1 MVNGIDRNMT
11 EMPGLGMN
19 SGVADE
25 LNSLSIQDIQN
36 QSFLNYKIPPKLLK
50 FMNMDNIADSL
61 NEEQLGDIASVVY
74 DSYEVDKESRSEW
87 NELMKDSFELVE
99 PNGQSKNTPWEN
111 ASNVKYPLIT
121 GSCIHFNSAIISE
134 VIKNDK
140 VVEARLMA
148 PDDDLHQKSNRAER
162 ISDHMSYQ
170 LLGQSDNWVRDTDK
184 MMMTLPMVGVCY
196 RKSFFNSIKGMPD
209 TEMCLPSKV
218 IVNDNIKSLESAQRV
233 THRLSMTTNEIV
245 ENMKKGLFLKYPI
258 DDLQG
263 PSYSTNDEDN
273 GENQSVP
280 SFSVNEKINDNF
292 YDTTHEILEQHRYLD
307 LDGDGY
313 QEPYIVTVHKDSN
326 KVLRIVARYDQG
338 TFEFDEEGNFVKIN
352 PIHYFTDFH
361 FLPSPKGTFHSY
373 GFGSLLYNVN
383 ETINS
388 ILNQLIDAGVLSN
401 RQCGF
406 IGKDLRAPK
415 GDLDFRPG
423 EWKQV
428 ISAPGTTIAQ
438 NVYPLPIKEP
448 SQTLY
453 SLLIFLIDS
462 ATKITSVGDVMA
474 GEMPPPNTPA
484 ATVMAVVEQGQ
495 KTYSAILYRVYEA
508 LKKEFKK
515 LYEINRKYL
524 KEEEYFPLADSVGMV
539 SIQDYMQP
547 NYGIFPVADPKLS
560 SSIQRNMQA
569 QALLQLD
576 RYPQIN
582 MDNVLRNYLDVLKV
596 KNPDM
601 YLKQVDPNAP
611 PPMELQLADA
621 QKRNIE
627 MDTACKLIDREL
639 EAWSNAIDE
648 TKVKSQ
654 SAYYGGQLAGDKVE
668 SIAKLTA
675 LEREATQE
683 EIQRAAVEEEVLTKE
698 TQLQD
703 VPVDVHQRL
712 SSLEDLVGQT
722 LSGLVGQQGAA
733 QMPPGA
739 AEVAQGVSPEG
750 FQQEGAV

>member
-1 MVNGIDRNMT
+1 M
-11 EMPGLGMN
+11 
-19 SGVADE
+19 A
-25 LNSLSIQDIQN
+25 
-36 QSFLNYKIPPKLLK
+36 
-50 FMNMDNIADSL
+50 
-61 NEEQLGDIASVVY
+61 
-74 DSYEVDKESRSEW
+74 
-87 NELMKDSFELVE
+87 
-99 PNGQSKNTPWEN
+99 
-111 ASNVKYPLIT
+111 
-121 GSCIHFNSAIISE
+121 CIHFNSAIISE
-134 VIKNDK
+134 IIKNDK

-148 PDDDLHQKSNRAER
+148 PDDDLHQKSKKAER

-184 MMMTLPMVGVCY
+184 LMMMLPMVGMCY

-209 TEMCLPSKV
+209 TELCSASKV
-218 IVNDNIKSLESAQRV
+218 IVNNTIKSLESAQRI
-233 THRLSMTTNEIV
+233 THQLDMTTNEIV
-245 ENMKKGLFLKYPI
+245 ENMKKGLFIEYPI
-258 DDLQG
+258 EDLTG
-263 PSYSTNDEDN
+263 SNYSEEGDEEYN
-273 GENQSVP
+273 YSIP
-280 SFSVNEKINDNF
+280 SFSVNKEINDNF
-292 YDTTHEILEQHRYLD
+292 YDTTHEILEQHRFLD

-313 QEPYIVTVHKDSN
+313 QEPYIVTIHKDSQ

-338 TFEFDEEGNFVKIN
+338 SFEFDDDGTFVKIN

-361 FLPSPKGTFHSY
+361 FIPSPNGSFHSY
-373 GFGSLLYNVN
+373 GFGNLLYNVN

-406 IGKDLRAPK
+406 IGKDLRTQK

-462 ATKITSVGDVMA
+462 ATKLTSVGDVMA

-484 ATVMAVVEQGQ
+484 ATVMAVVE
-495 KTYSAILYRVYEA
+495 
-508 LKKEFKK
+508 
-515 LYEINRKYL
+515 
-524 KEEEYFPLADSVGMV
+524 VGMV
-539 SIQDYMQP
+539 SIRDYMEP

-576 RYPQIN
+576 KYPQIN
-582 MDNVLRNYLDVLKV
+582 LDNILRNYLDVLKV

-601 YLKQVDPNAP
+601 YLKQPDPNAP

-621 QKRNIE
+621 KKRNIE

-668 SIAKLTA
+668 SIAKITA
-675 LEREATQE
+675 LERQATKE
-683 EIQRAAVEEEVLTKE
+683 EIAQAATEEELLTKG

-712 SSLEDLVGQT
+712 GALENLVGNT
-722 LSGLVGQQGAA
+722 LSTLVNQLGGGG
-733 QMPPGA
+733 QMPPEMGPQTEDMGA
-739 AEVAQGVSPEG
+739 AAGLQGELPISQPQSEV
-750 FQQEGAV
+750 